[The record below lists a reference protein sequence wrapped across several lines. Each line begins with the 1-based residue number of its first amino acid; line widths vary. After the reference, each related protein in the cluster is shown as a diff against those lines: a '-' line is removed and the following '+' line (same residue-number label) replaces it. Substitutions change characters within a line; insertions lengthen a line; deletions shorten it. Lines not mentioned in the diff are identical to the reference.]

1 MKNKI
6 FIIGALVSLLGIAS
20 CSDSFLEENYS
31 EALNIPL
38 DANTIKTNDDLQNSV
53 RGLYASLANT
63 SGFGGDYFT
72 YQELTGD
79 IGFVSIKNSGYFVST
94 NALNHLQVD
103 GGASGGVW
111 AAFYNTIANAN
122 LILSYEG
129 KIPDGASTVVKSN
142 TLFAHAKAI
151 RAYNYLA
158 LLGLFSPNYGEGD
171 QSLGVPYPT
180 TYNIEA
186 RLPRESVSTVINNV
200 IADLENSLDA
210 FNADGDKSA
219 IYSDNKSL
227 NINAINLLLARAYL
241 FKKDYTKAEQYA
253 QKVINVGG
261 LLSASSTVSPF
272 SSLYLVSGESN
283 QEVLFQLDFTNPGGS
298 NSLSTYWGTA
308 GTYKQNFMSQE
319 FYNSFMKDPANPNS
333 ALATDIRVKNIT
345 WYQNNA
351 TTYPDL
357 PLPINVRKYNN
368 GFRDVVQLRKTE
380 AIFIKAEAQYHSNSA
395 TAFQTL
401 KEWVLAYRD
410 PGYNKT
416 PTGTAVLDEILRQKG
431 FEFFLEGTRFTDLK
445 RNKKEIVKIQKGP
458 NGNSLGS
465 IPLGDR
471 RFIWPIPLAEMQ
483 NNPNIKQA
491 PGY

>member
-6 FIIGALVSLLGIAS
+6 FILGAFVALLGMSS

-38 DANTIKTNDDLQNSV
+38 DANTIKTNEDLQNSI

-103 GGASGGVW
+103 GGASGGIW
-111 AAFYNTIANAN
+111 GAFYNTIANAN
-122 LILSYEG
+122 LVLSYEG
-129 KIPDGASTVVKSN
+129 KIPDGAAGIVKSN
-142 TLFAHAKAI
+142 TLFAHAKVI

-158 LLGLFSPNYGEGD
+158 LLGLFSPNFGEGD
-171 QSLGVPYPT
+171 QSLGVPYTT
-180 TYNIEA
+180 TYDITSK
-186 RLPRESVSTVINNV
+186 LPRATVPTVINSL
-200 IADLENSLDA
+200 IADLESSLTL
-210 FNADGDKSA
+210 FNADKDKSA
-219 IYSDNKSL
+219 IYVDNKSF

-241 FKKDYTKAEQYA
+241 FKKDYIKAQQYA
-253 QKVINVGG
+253 QAVIDVGE
-261 LLSASSTVSPF
+261 LLSTSSTTSPF
-272 SSLYLVSGESN
+272 SSMFLVNGEN
-283 QEVLFQLDFTNPGGS
+283 NAEVLFQIDYTSPGGT
-298 NSLSTYWGTA
+298 NTLSTYWGTA
-308 GTYKQNFMSQE
+308 GTYKQNFMAFS
-319 FYNSFMKDPANPNS
+319 FYDSFKPDNLSLPPAS
-333 ALATDIRVKNIT
+333 RDIRYSNIT

-357 PLPINVRKYNN
+357 PQPINVRKYNN
-368 GFRDVVQLRKTE
+368 GFRDVIQLRKTE
-380 AIFIKAEAQYHSNSA
+380 AIFIKAEAQYHTDPA
-395 TAFQTL
+395 VAFQTL
-401 KEWVLAYRD
+401 KNWVVTYRNTA
-410 PGYNKT
+410 YNKNF
-416 PTGTAVLDEILRQKG
+416 TGTAVLDEILRQKG

-445 RNKKEIVKIQKGP
+445 RNNKAIVKLQTGAD
-458 NGNSLGS
+458 GNTLGT

-471 RFIWPIPLAEMQ
+471 RFIWPIPLTEMQ
-483 NNPNIKQA
+483 NNPNISQA

>member
-6 FIIGALVSLLGIAS
+6 FILGAFVALLGMSS

-38 DANTIKTNDDLQNSV
+38 DANTIKTNDDLQNSI

-63 SGFGGDYFT
+63 NGFGGGYFT

-103 GGASGGVW
+103 GGASEGIW
-111 AAFYNTIANAN
+111 TAFYNTIANAN
-122 LILSYEG
+122 LVLSYEG
-129 KIPDGASTVVKSN
+129 KIPDGKDGVVKSN
-142 TLFAHAKAI
+142 TLFAHAKVI

-171 QSLGVPYPT
+171 QSLGVPYT
-180 TYNIEA
+180 TAYNITA
-186 RLPRESVSTVINNV
+186 KLPRETVPNVINSV
-200 IADLENSLDA
+200 IADLESSLA
-210 FNADGDKSA
+210 FFKADGFSA
-219 IYSDNKSL
+219 IYADNKSF
-227 NINAINLLLARAYL
+227 NTNAVNLLLARAYL
-241 FKKDYTKAEQYA
+241 FKKDYTKAQQYA
-253 QKVINVGG
+253 QTVIDVGG
-261 LLSASSTVSPF
+261 LLSTTSTSSPF
-272 SSLYLVSGESN
+272 SSMFLVTGEN
-283 QEVLFQLDFTNPGGS
+283 NAEVLFQIDFTNPGGS

-308 GTYKQNFMSQE
+308 GTYKQNFMAKP
-319 FYNSFMKDPANPNS
+319 FYDSFVS
-333 ALATDIRVKNIT
+333 ATGNDIRVKNT
-345 WYQNNA
+345 AWYQNNA

-368 GFRDVVQLRKTE
+368 GFRDVIQLRKTE
-380 AIFIKAEAQYHSNSA
+380 AIFIKAEAQYHSDPSI
-395 TAFQTL
+395 AFQTL
-401 KEWVLAYRD
+401 KDWVLAYRD
-410 PGYNKT
+410 TGYSKM
-416 PTGTAVLDEILRQKG
+416 PTGTGVLDEILRQKG

-445 RNKKEIVKIQKGP
+445 RNNKPIIKYQTGVD
-458 NGNSLGS
+458 GNTLGS

-471 RFIWPIPLAEMQ
+471 RFIWPIPLAEKQ
-483 NNPNIKQA
+483 NNPNISQA